1 MKRSVVGSLDKP
13 RDSALLWSVTNPH
26 WNARARSRAAGD
38 IMAEKTQA
46 PKTDKTPSG
55 SVAEPAAPTTAQARR
70 RSGLTGH
77 LPPTFWRMR
86 PSTVVIGDSTLSAAP
101 AIPAKAAPA
110 VPTGSAFQRWWQGQH
125 QRNQGVDRA
134 AILIILCALL
144 SLGIYLYGV
153 IRFPLG
159 PNLSHGYEDIG
170 QLTSL
175 AGGAY
180 QPEVGLFFLLAIASL
195 FGAWGLVYWLIG
207 RVEHQAKT
215 GWWRAPI
222 LLCVPLFGF
231 PILALLVMLF
241 MYPITAVDVF
251 DYASQ
256 IRVFTVYHL
265 NPLTIAPGNF
275 PNDPFLRFNPW
286 NTVPAS
292 YGPLWVILS
301 ALVSLP
307 AGNHFLEAV
316 LAQKLLSVVAC
327 LGCMIMLW
335 LLARRLCPER
345 RWQVFV
351 FFAWNPLILY
361 EVGVNGHNDAIMA
374 FFMLAGIAALLS
386 TRWYWQALALPLLA
400 ASVLVKWTTL
410 LLLPLAVLYLL
421 GSGRV
426 RRWGLLPLL
435 LGTALTALYAIPLIM
450 PFVDLN
456 HPLGVLLQSNLFT
469 TSPPALLHT
478 LLAPIY
484 GTDDGHGNDPSG
496 AIARIV
502 GIGAF
507 ALVYLDILI
516 GFVRLGPRE
525 RVDPAARLTISQRFI
540 SACLESYFWYFVLAT
555 FWFQP
560 WYLLAL
566 LPLAALHP
574 RPLTRTR
581 GALFALGAALS
592 YVIFIFLWKIYWWS
606 LPVFTVAFVACV
618 AVYGLPLFTRV
629 LESWQKRLQLYA
641 LLDSLPIPATLP
653 EAAPR
658 RRKTWWI
665 V

>member
-1 MKRSVVGSLDKP
+1 
-13 RDSALLWSVTNPH
+13 
-26 WNARARSRAAGD
+26 
-38 IMAEKTQA
+38 MAEKTQI
-46 PKTDKTPSG
+46 PRTDKTPSG
-55 SVAEPAAPTTAQARR
+55 SVAAPASAPTAQGRR
-70 RSGLTGH
+70 PSGLTGH
-77 LPPTFWRMR
+77 LPPRFWRMR
-86 PSTVVIGDSTLSAAP
+86 PSTAVITDSAPAAAP
-101 AIPAKAAPA
+101 ATTTPPAPPM
-110 VPTGSAFQRWWQGQH
+110 PTGSAFQRWRRDQQ
-125 QRNQGVDRA
+125 QRNQGLDRIA
-134 AILIILCALL
+134 MLIILCALL
-144 SLGIYLYGV
+144 SLGIYLYGTLHL
-153 IRFPLG
+153 RLDL
-159 PNLSHGYEDIG
+159 NLSHSYEDIG

-175 AGGAY
+175 TGGAY
-180 QPEVGLFFLLAIASL
+180 QPEVGLFLLIAIALL
-195 FGAWGLVYWLIG
+195 FGAWGLVYWLVG

-215 GWWRAPI
+215 GWRRAPI
-222 LLCVPLFGF
+222 LLSAPLFGF
-231 PILALLVMLF
+231 PLAALLVMLF

-256 IRVFTVYHL
+256 IRVFTIYHA
-265 NPLTIAPGNF
+265 NPLTIAPINF

-307 AGNHFLEAV
+307 AGNHFLAAV
-316 LAQKLLSVVAC
+316 LAQKLLSIVAC
-327 LGCMIMLW
+327 LGCMAMLW

-361 EVGVNGHNDAIMA
+361 EVGANGHNDAIMV
-374 FFMLAGIAALLS
+374 FFMLAGMVALLS
-386 TRWYWQALALPLLA
+386 TRWYWQSLALPLLV

-421 GSGRV
+421 GSGRI
-426 RRWGLLPLL
+426 RRWGLPPLI
-435 LGTALTALYAIPLIM
+435 LGTALTALYAIPLSM

-469 TSPPALLHT
+469 TSPPAVLHT
-478 LLAPIY
+478 LLGPIY
-484 GTDDGHGNDPSG
+484 GTDDGHGNDPSA
-496 AIARIV
+496 AIARII

-507 ALVYLDILI
+507 AFVYLGILI
-516 GFVRLGPRE
+516 RFVVPGPRE
-525 RVDPAARLTISQRFI
+525 RLDPAARLTMPQRFI
-540 SACLESYFWYFVLAT
+540 SASLESYFWYFVLAT

-581 GALFALGAALS
+581 GALFALGAALV
-592 YVIFIFLWKIYWWS
+592 YIIFIFLWKIYWWN

-618 AVYGLPLFTRV
+618 TVYGLPLFTRV
-629 LESWQKRLQLYA
+629 LESWQKRLSLYA
-641 LLDSLPIPATLP
+641 LLASVPIPATAP
-653 EAAPR
+653 EGAPR